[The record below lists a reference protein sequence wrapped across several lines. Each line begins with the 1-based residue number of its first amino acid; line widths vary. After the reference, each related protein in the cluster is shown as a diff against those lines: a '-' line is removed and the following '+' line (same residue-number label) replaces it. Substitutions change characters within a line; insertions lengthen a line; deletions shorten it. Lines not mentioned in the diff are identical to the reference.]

1 MRAAKKTYSG
11 PPLLTAKAIKEE
23 NDRQTKLKSQFNREA
38 AEWTVVRKR
47 ARIAY
52 FKHSNSEQETN
63 LMNADFDIIET
74 SMENDTLK
82 EAITQKVAEASNYA
96 KLKERMASTLS
107 NNNQATEN
115 GN

>member
-1 MRAAKKTYSG
+1 MDGPLGVIQQLRAPKFY
-11 PPLLTAKAIKEE
+11 PLL
-23 NDRQTKLKSQFNREA
+23 NPLQFNRDA

-82 EAITQKVAEASNYA
+82 EAIAQKVAEASNYA